1 MVVYREI
8 RLESSGTRRFGSSQ
22 QKISGS
28 NGTSEKVVP
37 FFSADGKLQTE
48 IRVPFLQSHSQVNG
62 TDLNKWLTRF
72 RDEIYQSRTFQ
83 TIYPNRELT
92 RGLPEASGLFTHVPR
107 KSVWKVK
114 STVKGIRI
122 FPADSGGTFSGARD
136 F

>member
-62 TDLNKWLTRF
+62 TDLNKW
-72 RDEIYQSRTFQ
+72 
-83 TIYPNRELT
+83 
-92 RGLPEASGLFTHVPR
+92 
-107 KSVWKVK
+107 
-114 STVKGIRI
+114 
-122 FPADSGGTFSGARD
+122 
-136 F
+136 